1 MNRIETT
8 TTTTTRERFFLSG
21 EDTFSVKERNR
32 SGLDRARRRRDAPT
46 PSEGKRGLVFYARL
60 LGDDAR
66 ARAGSGGARFKSESL
81 HSAARRASASFA
93 LSSPFSLKK
102 KCPSLDVA
110 LISRWFTNPRSR
122 RRKLCAFFPE
132 AAAAT
137 APTTRAAHV
146 ARTRPAARSAC
157 PRRHSA
163 RSAFARDRRE
173 RSISPGARTRRRH
186 PRLRPLRRHI
196 VFGTAFPRSG
206 SSAVEPPFLPRC
218 RPPWTRSSPS
228 CARR

>member
-1 MNRIETT
+1 
-8 TTTTTRERFFLSG
+8 
-21 EDTFSVKERNR
+21 VKERNR
-32 SGLDRARRRRDAPT
+32 SGLERARRRSDAPT
-46 PSEGKRGLVFYARL
+46 PSEGKRRLVFYARL
-60 LGDDAR
+60 LGHDAR

-81 HSAARRASASFA
+81 HSAARRASARFA
-93 LSSPFSLKK
+93 LSSQSE

-110 LISRWFTNPRSR
+110 VMTRWFTNPRSR

-157 PRRHSA
+157 PRRHSV

-206 SSAVEPPFLPRC
+206 SSAVDPPFLPRC